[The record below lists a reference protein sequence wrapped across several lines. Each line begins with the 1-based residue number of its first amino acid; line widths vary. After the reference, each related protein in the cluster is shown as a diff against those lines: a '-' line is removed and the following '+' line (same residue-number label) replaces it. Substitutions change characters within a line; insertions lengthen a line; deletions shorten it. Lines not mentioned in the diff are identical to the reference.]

1 MSAKIEYE
9 FDVQLEIEE
18 PKQYNVVLLNDNVST
33 MEFVVSVLEN
43 IFYKS
48 KDEAT
53 QIMLEIHNQGKGICG
68 IYPHEIASTKIAQ
81 VKYEA
86 SKAKFPLK
94 ATLEEA
100 I

>member
-1 MSAKIEYE
+1 LSAKIEYE